1 MYWPNIAGHPWLSSK
16 TLCAHLAVFRGTIRV
31 WHLPLYW
38 RIVLYIVH
46 CIVSYIVLY
55 LVVPLLQEGV
65 RSEWIEMQTTGRVR
79 CVIDAVIASSCAK
92 MHTCHS
98 SL

>member
-65 RSEWIEMQTTGRVR
+65 YAANGSKCRQQVES
-79 CVIDAVIASSCAK
+79 DAS
-92 MHTCHS
+92 
-98 SL
+98 